1 MRAWKVELPLVIF
14 IAAAALSPAG
24 SRAGEQVVQ
33 IGWLSQ
39 AVKRTLPLSYLDQPP
54 PDEGIQ
60 GARLGVADNETTGRF
75 TGQSFE
81 LVEAIVPPGG
91 DVMAGF
97 RDLAAQGVRLI
108 VTDL

>member
-1 MRAWKVELPLVIF
+1 MSDWRSACLALAFFVATSS
-14 IAAAALSPAG
+14 AAAAAG
-24 SRAGEQVVQ
+24 AGEQTVQ

-39 AVKRTLPLSYLDQPP
+39 AIKRTLPLTYFDRPP
-54 PDEGIQ
+54 QDEGIQ

-81 LVEAIVPPGG
+81 LVESIVPPDG

-97 RDLAAQGVRLI
+97 RDLAAKGVR
-108 VTDL
+108 